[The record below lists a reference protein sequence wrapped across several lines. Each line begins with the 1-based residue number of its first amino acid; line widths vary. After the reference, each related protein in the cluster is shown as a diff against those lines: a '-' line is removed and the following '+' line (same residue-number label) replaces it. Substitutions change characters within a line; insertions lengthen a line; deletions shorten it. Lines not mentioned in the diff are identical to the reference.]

1 MTRNVGSLDRG
12 ARIFLAIA
20 AAVVGFSVGGVW
32 AWVLGAVA
40 LILAG
45 TAAVGTCPIYLA
57 TDTST
62 VMRGRARK
70 RRR

>member
-1 MTRNVGSLDRG
+1 MTRNIGSLDRG
-12 ARIFLAIA
+12 ARIFLALV
-20 AAVVGFSVGGVW
+20 AAVVGFAVGGVW
-32 AWVLGAVA
+32 VWILGAVA

-45 TAAVGTCPIYLA
+45 TAVVGTCPIYLA
-57 TDTST
+57 TGTST